1 MHILPYNFIIAQ
13 VDVLPPLPESVLKIE
28 NLFAQGDPNIDD
40 LIAIIEKDPSL
51 TAAILSKVNAPMY
64 GFSKSIVSILQAVT
78 LFGSSQIRSI
88 VLGICIQRGFDINLS
103 PYGISTSEFSKISMM
118 QSEFIFQWYMAVNI
132 NIARIVTPIAFL
144 METGKILIAKD
155 VLQDQKDQEFYNDLL
170 ESKDMSSVENVYVTM
185 TTAQVNAL
193 IFEHMNLHE
202 SFFESMKYLDSEYE
216 AVSDEMKDIVFPL
229 QVVRTAINIQEQLT
243 ENSINKA
250 IEILQ
255 KHSYNEESFKRVAK
269 RIRIKY
275 ME

>member
-155 VLQDQKDQEFYNDLL
+155 VLQDQKDQNFYNDLL
-170 ESKDMSSVENVYVTM
+170 EYKDISSVENNYVAM

-202 SFFESMKYLDSEYE
+202 SFSESMKYLDSKYE
-216 AVSDEMKDIVFPL
+216 EIPDEMKDIVFPL
-229 QVVRTAINIQEQLT
+229 QIVRTAINAQEQLT

-250 IEILQ
+250 LEILQ
-255 KHSYNEESFKRVAK
+255 KHSYNEEAFKRVAK
-269 RIRIKY
+269 RIRIKH
-275 ME
+275 MK

>member
-1 MHILPYNFIIAQ
+1 MHILPYNYIIEQ
-13 VDVLPPLPESVLKIE
+13 VNSLPPLPESVLKIE
-28 NLFAQGDPNIDD
+28 DLFAQGDPNIDD

-51 TAAILSKVNAPMY
+51 TAGILSKVNAPMY

-78 LFGSSQIRSI
+78 LFGHTQIRSI
-88 VLGICIQRGFDINLS
+88 VLGLCIQRGFDINLS
-103 PYGISTSEFSKISMM
+103 PYGITTSEFSKISIM
-118 QSEFIFQWYMAVNI
+118 QSEFIFQWYMAINI

-155 VLQDQKDQEFYNDLL
+155 ILQDQKDQDFYNELL
-170 ESKDMSSVENVYVTM
+170 EYKNISSVENNYVAM

-193 IFEHMNLHE
+193 IFEHMNLHA
-202 SFFESMKYLDSEYE
+202 SFSDSMKYLDSEYE
-216 AVSDEMKDIVFPL
+216 EIPDEMKDIVFPL
-229 QVVRTAINIQEQLT
+229 HVVRIAINAQEQLT

-250 IEILQ
+250 LEILQ

-269 RIRIKY
+269 RIRIKH

>member
-1 MHILPYNFIIAQ
+1 MPYNFIIAQ

>member
-1 MHILPYNFIIAQ
+1 MPYNFIIEQ
-13 VDVLPPLPESVLKIE
+13 VNSLPPLPESVLKIE
-28 NLFAQGDPNIDD
+28 DLFAQGDPNIDD

-51 TAAILSKVNAPMY
+51 TAGILSKVNAPIY

-78 LFGSSQIRSI
+78 LFGHTQIRSI
-88 VLGICIQRGFDINLS
+88 VLGLCMQRGFDINLS
-103 PYGISTSEFSKISMM
+103 PYGITTSEFSKISIM

-155 VLQDQKDQEFYNDLL
+155 VLQDQKDQNFYNDLL
-170 ESKDMSSVENVYVTM
+170 EYKDISSVENNYVAM

-202 SFFESMKYLDSEYE
+202 SFSESMKYLDSKYE
-216 AVSDEMKDIVFPL
+216 EIPDEMKDIVFPL
-229 QVVRTAINIQEQLT
+229 QIVRTAINAQEQLT

-250 IEILQ
+250 LEILQ

>member
-1 MHILPYNFIIAQ
+1 VHILPYNFIIEQ
-13 VDVLPPLPESVLKIE
+13 VNSLPPLPESVLKIE

-51 TAAILSKVNAPMY
+51 TAGILSKVNAPIY

-78 LFGSSQIRSI
+78 LFGHTQIRSI
-88 VLGICIQRGFDINLS
+88 VLGICMQRGFDINLS
-103 PYGISTSEFSKISMM
+103 PYGITTSEFSKISIM

-170 ESKDMSSVENVYVTM
+170 EYKNISSVETNYVAM

-193 IFEHMNLHE
+193 IFEHMNLHA
-202 SFFESMKYLDSEYE
+202 SFSDSMKYLDSEYE
-216 AVSDEMKDIVFPL
+216 EIPDEMKDIVFPL
-229 QVVRTAINIQEQLT
+229 HVVRIAINAQEQLT
-243 ENSINKA
+243 EHSINKA
-250 IEILQ
+250 LEILQ
-255 KHSYNEESFKRVAK
+255 KHSYNEEAFKRVAK
-269 RIRIKY
+269 RIRIKHV
-275 ME
+275 E

>member
-1 MHILPYNFIIAQ
+1 MPYNYIIAQ
-13 VDVLPPLPESVLKIE
+13 VDSLPPLPESVLKIE
-28 NLFAQGDPNIDD
+28 DLFAQGDPKIDD

-51 TAAILSKVNAPMY
+51 TAGILSKVNAPMY
-64 GFSKSIVSILQAVT
+64 GFRKSIVSILQAVT

-88 VLGICIQRGFDINLS
+88 VLSLCIQRGFDINLS

-118 QSEFIFQWYMAVNI
+118 QSEFIFQWYMAIDI

-144 METGKILIAKD
+144 METGKILIAND
-155 VLQDQKDQEFYNDLL
+155 VLKNKKDQDFYKDLL
-170 ESKDMSSVENVYVTM
+170 EYKKISPVENIYAAM
-185 TTAQVNAL
+185 TTAQVNTL

-202 SFFESMKYLDSEYE
+202 SFSESMKYLDSKYE
-216 AVSDEMKDIVFPL
+216 EIPEEMKDVVFPL

-243 ENSINKA
+243 EDSINKA
-250 IEILQ
+250 VEILQ
-255 KHSYNEESFKRVAK
+255 KYSYNEEAFKRVAK

>member
-1 MHILPYNFIIAQ
+1 MHILPYNYIIEQ
-13 VDVLPPLPESVLKIE
+13 VNSLPPLPESVLKIE

-51 TAAILSKVNAPMY
+51 TAGILSKVNAPMY

-78 LFGSSQIRSI
+78 LFGHTQIRSI

-103 PYGISTSEFSKISMM
+103 PYGITTSEFSKISIM

-155 VLQDQKDQEFYNDLL
+155 VLQDQKDQDFYNDLL
-170 ESKDMSSVENVYVTM
+170 ESKDISSVENKYVAM
-185 TTAQVNAL
+185 TTAHVNAL
-193 IFEHMNLHE
+193 IFEHMNLHA
-202 SFFESMKYLDSEYE
+202 SFSDSMKYLDSEDE
-216 AVSDEMKDIVFPL
+216 EIPDEMKDIVFPL
-229 QVVRTAINIQEQLT
+229 HVVRIAINAQEQLT

-250 IEILQ
+250 LEILQ

-269 RIRIKY
+269 RIRIKH